1 MAAVVVCMNPVKTYR
16 HTNTH
21 PTQLQV
27 FEPKHSTLSFPATNI
42 TSSPTYNNIDI
53 QLKRQL
59 LFFKHCNRD
68 QNELVFP
75 FEIHANEV
83 KKH

>member
-1 MAAVVVCMNPVKTYR
+1 MNPVKSYQ

-27 FEPKHSTLSFPATNI
+27 FEPKHSTLSFPAINI
-42 TSSPTYNNIDI
+42 ISFATYNNIYT

-59 LFFKHCNRD
+59 LFFKQWSID
-68 QNELVFP
+68 LNELAFP
-75 FEIHANEV
+75 FEIHA
-83 KKH
+83 K